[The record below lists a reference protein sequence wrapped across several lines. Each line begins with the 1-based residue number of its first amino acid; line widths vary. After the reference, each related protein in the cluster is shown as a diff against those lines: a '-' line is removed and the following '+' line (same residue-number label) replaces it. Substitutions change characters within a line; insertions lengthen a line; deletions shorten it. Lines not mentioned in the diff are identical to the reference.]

1 MNHVVLIGFMGS
13 GKTRVGKRLSKDL
26 GLPFTDLEKM
36 IISKTNLS
44 MREVFERFGEPFYRA
59 VFRAYFVE
67 ERDIGDPAVLT
78 ELAEGCGLPGEDFRT
93 ALETGAYAE
102 TVRRESCL
110 SREALGI
117 RMVPTILAGDK
128 RLEGFVPDLDALR
141 AWLDEVRRGA

>member
-59 VFRAYFVE
+59 
-67 ERDIGDPAVLT
+67 
-78 ELAEGCGLPGEDFRT
+78 
-93 ALETGAYAE
+93 LETVALKELLEDTERKVISLGAGSAPSGAE
-102 TVRRESCL
+102 P
-110 SREALGI
+110 EASE
-117 RMVPTILAGDK
+117 RTGDSD
-128 RLEGFVPDLDALR
+128 LHQGFF
-141 AWLDEVRRGA
+141 